1 MSDFIIVSHPM
12 LRNYRVEDRVTDHRI
27 GLSLMNL
34 TSVLEGDG
42 LQEFLDELAKK
53 HRDDLLQDAF
63 IS

>member
-1 MSDFIIVSHPM
+1 M